1 MAGVPTTGSMEIIIQ
16 MPEETG
22 GSTNEVPSPASPQT
36 IENTS
41 TTPTS
46 ADDKSQVKI
55 SMAVNGAM
63 NIASQGLNAAVSNI
77 GLATGNYYAQQKAQ
91 KAISGVQSIASLA
104 MSFTNPYTAVMAV
117 AGLAIST
124 GVEMYQQNK
133 EREIQNYQAEQ
144 YAKRL
149 GYTRDRR

>member
-1 MAGVPTTGSMEIIIQ
+1 MSEIPTTGSMEIIIQ

-22 GSTNEVPSPASPQT
+22 ESTSEVPSPASPQN
-36 IENTS
+36 IENENENPS
-41 TTPTS
+41 VP
-46 ADDKSQVKI
+46 DDKSQMGL
-55 SMAVNGAM
+55 SMAVHGAM
-63 NIASQGLNAAVSNI
+63 NIASQGVNAVVSNI

-91 KAISGVQSIASLA
+91 NAISGIQSIAGLA

-124 GVEMYQQNK
+124 GVEIYQQKK
-133 EREIQNYQAEQ
+133 EREIANYQSEQ
-144 YAKRL
+144 YAKRI